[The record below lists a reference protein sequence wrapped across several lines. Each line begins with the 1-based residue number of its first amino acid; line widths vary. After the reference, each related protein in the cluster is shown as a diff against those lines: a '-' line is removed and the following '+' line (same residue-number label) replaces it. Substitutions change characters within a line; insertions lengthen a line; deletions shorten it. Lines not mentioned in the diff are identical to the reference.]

1 MPAPVLLSTVFITL
15 ALIFYSI
22 GVWSERI
29 AGRLKAWHLA
39 FFWLGLV
46 CDTVGT
52 AMMLEMVGGLTFGVH
67 GVTGVTAILLMV
79 VHAIWAT
86 VVLIRVDEAAIRN
99 FHKFSVAV
107 WVIWL
112 IPYLSGALFGMT
124 A

>member
-52 AMMLEMVGGLTFGVH
+52 AMMLEMAGGLTFGVH

-112 IPYLSGALFGMT
+112 IPYLSGALFGIT